1 MARKTEQENAQLR
14 LEFNK
19 ILELAKEDDMAAIEQ
34 VTGGRMSVN
43 NYLIVESACEATGLT
58 GIPYIHFS
66 TFQGWLNRGY
76 CVDKGQKAVCSVPT
90 IKSFYDKEK
99 DSYYKTPRNSSLFH
113 ISQVKGL

>member
-1 MARKTEQENAQLR
+1 MAKRTDTENAQLR
-14 LEFNK
+14 AEFNR

-90 IKSFYDKEK
+90 IKTFHNK
-99 DSYYKTPRNSSLFH
+99 DTDTYYKTPRNSFLFH
-113 ISQVKGL
+113 ISQVKEL